1 MDTLVPTQKSE
12 NAHLSPLS
20 PLSLLDNDLASTS
33 TNKWS
38 SQKQPKKKHR
48 RKTAPEMKHL
58 DIWLVMMDFFRA
70 CYDFHTE
77 RVSTKHPLQVGHF
90 GGL

>member
-1 MDTLVPTQKSE
+1 
-12 NAHLSPLS
+12 
-20 PLSLLDNDLASTS
+20 
-33 TNKWS
+33 
-38 SQKQPKKKHR
+38 
-48 RKTAPEMKHL
+48 MKHL